1 MTEKAG
7 FTDEAEAAV
16 LTPAACG
23 EDGDS
28 SAQVPRGGE
37 QVGRGCHA
45 EPCDQKR
52 EAGTRLNKGVWCRMC
67 ALMLQD
73 KRRKFK

>member
-23 EDGDS
+23 EDGNS
-28 SAQVPRGGE
+28 SAQVPWGGE

-45 EPCDQKR
+45 EPVIRR
-52 EAGTRLNKGVWCRMC
+52 ERQGQGLIKGSGAECVC
-67 ALMLQD
+67 
-73 KRRKFK
+73 

>member
-28 SAQVPRGGE
+28 SAQVPWGGE

-45 EPCDQKR
+45 ELVTR
-52 EAGTRLNKGVWCRMC
+52 ESGR
-67 ALMLQD
+67 D
-73 KRRKFK
+73 KA

>member
-1 MTEKAG
+1 MTEKTG

-28 SAQVPRGGE
+28 SAQVPWGGKQVCRGRWNLVIRREWQGH
-37 QVGRGCHA
+37 GLMKGFGA
-45 EPCDQKR
+45 ECV
-52 EAGTRLNKGVWCRMC
+52 L
-67 ALMLQD
+67 
-73 KRRKFK
+73 